1 MARAVQAQTRTMAH
15 LGQAEAQRFGTD
27 STEPFRR
34 KEFRC
39 LCGHYQ
45 LLSEPRFQLFDV
57 AGGSAGIWSVSGLQ
71 PGLGLA
77 LTPLLLLPLQHK
89 KKNFDWRLC
98 LCTEFPG
105 LVCLQHTL
113 SAIICLSFSL
123 SLLGVVYLFDLL
135 QALTVNTLRVQ
146 FVPDT
151 STCDYCPRRYVLPAP
166 GHKRMPRVV
175 NKGCTFHNT
184 HIIVLLVERWSS
196 GGISDYVNRQRSLMG
211 RAGCRHV
218 NTVHGQVSPPQGALS
233 EHIEPITQ
241 YTTRP

>member
-89 KKNFDWRLC
+89 KKKL
-98 LCTEFPG
+98 
-105 LVCLQHTL
+105 
-113 SAIICLSFSL
+113 
-123 SLLGVVYLFDLL
+123 
-135 QALTVNTLRVQ
+135 
-146 FVPDT
+146 
-151 STCDYCPRRYVLPAP
+151 
-166 GHKRMPRVV
+166 
-175 NKGCTFHNT
+175 
-184 HIIVLLVERWSS
+184 
-196 GGISDYVNRQRSLMG
+196 
-211 RAGCRHV
+211 
-218 NTVHGQVSPPQGALS
+218 
-233 EHIEPITQ
+233 
-241 YTTRP
+241 